1 LKITTVVE
9 KLVAAKVAQQSND
22 TKFLW
27 DIVPPAAR
35 LMVLNQFRTNWNV
48 TEKLL
53 SNATKL
59 EWSSLPG
66 DIQKA
71 LLDQKASYS
80 FLKLTFLNLGIVDL
94 PTDLFANTTI
104 LSLISKEFQV
114 LFPTVKA
121 SLDKITY
128 DNILNVTLLRQ
139 GFPNVFKMIGDM
151 LHEFKPQPFDG
162 FKRQAVLGHRGPKL
176 PPPPTPFD
184 ALHKAVQHAVLIVK
198 QAGISMK
205 PF

>member
-1 LKITTVVE
+1 MKITTVVD

-27 DIVPPAAR
+27 DIVPPVAR
-35 LMVLNQFRTNWNV
+35 LMILNQFRTNWNV

-59 EWSSLPG
+59 EWLSLPG

-80 FLKLTFLNLGIVDL
+80 FLKLSFLNLGIVDL
-94 PTDLFANTTI
+94 PSDLFANTTL

-114 LFPTVKA
+114 LFPIVKA

-128 DNILNVTLLRQ
+128 DNILNITLLRQ
-139 GFPNVFKMIGDM
+139 GFPNVYKMIGDM
-151 LHEFKPQPFDG
+151 LQEFKPKPFDR

-184 ALHKAVQHAVLIVK
+184 AIHKAVHHAVLIVK